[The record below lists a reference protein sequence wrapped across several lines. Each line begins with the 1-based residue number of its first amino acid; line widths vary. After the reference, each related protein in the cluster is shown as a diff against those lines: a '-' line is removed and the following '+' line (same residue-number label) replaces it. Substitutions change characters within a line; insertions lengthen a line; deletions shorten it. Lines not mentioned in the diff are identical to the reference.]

1 MKINRAIVK
10 NYRNLKS
17 IDVTLGSIV
26 TLIGMSNATV
36 SKQKP

>member
-1 MKINRAIVK
+1 MKINRAIEK

-26 TLIGMSNATV
+26 ALVGENNSG
-36 SKQKP
+36 K